1 MGRTVAPA
9 RRCCGRNFLVVD
21 DVVVVLRVLKL
32 TKDPL
37 SQLMSGTKVSSSVK
51 LDVVLPPPPLV
62 LLLCFFFLSNVLLAV
77 PGAGIEVEPLLGV
90 RAAGAAGS
98 FEVCSGVGL
107 DGASGAVNCLAKV
120 CCAGLTG
127 LCALRREER
136 EGVVVVDFFEL
147 FVVFNDIASD
157 DVVVVVFGC
166 SGGRFVLACW

>member
-120 CCAGLTG
+120 CCGGRTG

-136 EGVVVVDFFEL
+136 EGVVVDFFEL
-147 FVVFNDIASD
+147 FVVFNDVASD
-157 DVVVVVFGC
+157 VVVVVVVVFGC
-166 SGGRFVLACW
+166 SGGRFVLA